1 MSFKLFE
8 IEFDGDKDNL
18 EVGSK
23 KMKKVCEKIGLRFLR
38 EWFDYWIQKG
48 KIEKGNVKDYY
59 KCIKVLEECDFSN
72 INDDLI

>member
-1 MSFKLFE
+1 ME
-8 IEFDGDKDNL
+8 DKDNL